1 MRKLYGRK
9 TSINVQKVSWIL
21 AELNFE
27 FEWVFKEDK
36 PGGLETPDY
45 QEINPQL
52 RVPTLDDNGTIVRQ
66 SNTIVRYLANKYS
79 HGNLWPSDPAEAAA
93 ADYWMDWQASDN
105 WRNVVAV
112 FWNLF
117 RVPPEERNDEEVAKG
132 IVALGKD
139 FEFLDAHLADKN
151 YVAGK
156 SLTMGDIPVGAAVH
170 RFYALPIERPQLP
183 QVEAYYARL
192 QERPAFCENV
202 MVPMP

>member
-9 TSINVQKVSWIL
+9 TSINVQKASWIL
-21 AELNFE
+21 AELNLE

-36 PGGLETPDY
+36 PGGLETTEY
-45 QEINPQL
+45 AALNPQL

-79 HGNLWPSDPAEAAA
+79 HGNLWPSDPGEAAA

-132 IVALGKD
+132 VIALGKD
-139 FEFLDAHLADKN
+139 FEFLNGHLADQE
-151 YVAGK
+151 YVAGN

-183 QVEAYYARL
+183 HVEAYYARL